1 MIYGLVHHDS
11 VVRDVSQDG
20 TPCYVVIHR
29 IPTAARWCKYYKT
42 DETKGNKTSSA
53 VGNDSTS

>member
-20 TPCYVVIHR
+20 